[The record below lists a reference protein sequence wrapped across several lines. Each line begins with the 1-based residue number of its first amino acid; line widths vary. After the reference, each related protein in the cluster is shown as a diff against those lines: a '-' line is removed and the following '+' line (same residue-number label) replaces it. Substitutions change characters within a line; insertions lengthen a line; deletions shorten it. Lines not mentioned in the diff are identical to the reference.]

1 MYAGGEMYH
10 HVIVVLAITYPA
22 VYPYAK
28 QKMPAVSKWID
39 CRGSLDMVQKRGKP
53 ISAWIRTLICSQAL

>member
-28 QKMPAVSKWID
+28 QKMPAVSSGLNAEAVWTW
-39 CRGSLDMVQKRGKP
+39 CRREVNLFLHGLE
-53 ISAWIRTLICSQAL
+53 L